1 MLPLV
6 SSQSSLN
13 GTTPEPVIAMS
24 PEVQRSPVP
33 WVRTQPLFGQFPP
46 NAVMTTDEAA
56 SAPTS
61 MWAAIRMRTFVTPTG
76 TVATDPVLSHIT
88 TPLPSVLPL
97 ASGTVKAGS
106 GTPVAESVQPLSAAP
121 VESSTKVAIPATG
134 LTSGTL
140 IGSDPRELVSLR
152 ISTRAWALIAG
163 RNLIVRNLGT
173 TPRNSGRSPSVALT
187 STIFAVQAGASTVSS

>member
-6 SSQSSLN
+6 SSQSSLK

-61 MWAAIRMRTFVTPTG
+61 MWAAIRTFG
-76 TVATDPVLSHIT
+76 QSSLSDEKYGSEQPV
-88 TPLPSVLPL
+88 PSVSWTLRACGGFGCAPL
-97 ASGTVKAGS
+97 GVLD
-106 GTPVAESVQPLSAAP
+106 QPR
-121 VESSTKVAIPATG
+121 IR
-134 LTSGTL
+134 TS
-140 IGSDPRELVSLR
+140 D
-152 ISTRAWALIAG
+152 
-163 RNLIVRNLGT
+163 
-173 TPRNSGRSPSVALT
+173 VALP
-187 STIFAVQAGASTVSS
+187 F